1 MPLKRGLSRPV
12 DTINARSVVY
22 LRASKSDI
30 KALLTCYKRG
40 LLITEC
46 RLEVQSWPVRGVVG
60 CFPHRSAHHASAAA
74 AAPPARHG
82 STPSRCGSRADRDQ
96 RQREEGREG
105 GRGVGFL
112 DTKRVYLICDQP
124 VYIKDPVS
132 LSHAHTRT
140 HLHCSTGWSVVPF
153 PFSWFLSRCFT
164 NPLSV
169 RALFHAFAMPLCAG
183 PCGPTAPSD
192 LTR

>member
-1 MPLKRGLSRPV
+1 MQPWTGYWRISSPNTRAQTESFSRLVPLKRGLSRPV

-105 GRGVGFL
+105 EGLAFWIRSACIWSV
-112 DTKRVYLICDQP
+112 I
-124 VYIKDPVS
+124 S
-132 LSHAHTRT
+132 LSTSKTRSLSLTHTHAHTY
-140 HLHCSTGWSVVPF
+140 
-153 PFSWFLSRCFT
+153 
-164 NPLSV
+164 
-169 RALFHAFAMPLCAG
+169 
-183 PCGPTAPSD
+183 TAPQAD
-192 LTR
+192 Q